1 MKTKDH
7 LPKLFKMSKMFWV
20 LFQNNNKVNFCKLV
34 SAYPRDFSRK
44 SPTEPLFF
52 FKSSFHAGWPG
63 TSSALMWFLVTP
75 VGDFVPRNFTPL
87 MSIIC
92 DEY

>member
-1 MKTKDH
+1 MY
-7 LPKLFKMSKMFWV
+7 KMSTSV
-20 LFQNNNKVNFCKLV
+20 I
-34 SAYPRDFSRK
+34 SAYPKDFSRK

-52 FKSSFHAGWPG
+52 FKSSFQAGWPG
-63 TSSALMWFLVTP
+63 PSSALMWFLVFP
-75 VGDFVPRNFTPL
+75 GGDLVPRNFTPL